1 MSERMNKE
9 RAVEIIKDLKQ
20 EAKVDEPELKYTDE
34 EYSQALDI
42 AIESLQDEVEE
53 LEKMESK
60 ALEDYSEETIKKAVS
75 KFSKTIKQLNNRI
88 QGKDNEWVD
97 VRKQLPKFD
106 EEVLVEMKDGS
117 HCVATYHTETFNNKT
132 ILYWTYNDFTKYYCD
147 DEKKEKNEV
156 VAWKKVEPY
165 ERKE

>member
-1 MSERMNKE
+1 MNKKQVIELLKAIKEEDDIKYCNYKE
-9 RAVEIIKDLKQ
+9 R
-20 EAKVDEPELKYTDE
+20 Y
-34 EYSQALDI
+34 YQALDI

-97 VRKQLPKFD
+97 VRDRLPSED
-106 EEVLVEMKDGS
+106 EEVLTTDKLYNIS
-117 HCVATYHTETFNNKT
+117 IARYCNKKFFD
-132 ILYWTYNDFTKYYCD
+132 NRG
-147 DEKKEKNEV
+147 KENHYV
-156 VAWKKVEPY
+156 IAWKKVEPC
-165 ERKE
+165 ERNIITQFIKDNFSKELDL